1 MPALSHV
8 SHWDSGTNTR
18 RLLEL
23 PTAADVGTA
32 HALIKTAAG
41 EWEFAEVELKNPPL
55 DTFIAGWQ
63 EFPILRLEDI
73 LTTGVTVHAAVN
85 VGPQTPT
92 IAGVN
97 FEQSAANTTDTNI
110 PNNGTGW
117 SGTNWNIL
125 RANQGPLVPTIG
137 SNTARLEVTADP
149 DLEDGTYGLIA
160 GGADFLDSS
169 VRRNTYIEFSNLT
182 VGNQYYA
189 CLVFGTYMGTNT
201 NSLLT
206 PTDGGDPLA
215 YGVSVDSVSSKAI
228 KRYGFTATGTTFGI
242 TKQSYDGSGAY
253 MNGAFCLEVV

>member
-1 MPALSHV
+1 MPTLSHV
-8 SHWDSGTNTR
+8 SHWDSTSNSR

-23 PTAADVGTA
+23 PAAADVGTA

-97 FEQSAANTTDTNI
+97 FEQSAANTADVNI
-110 PNNGTGW
+110 ANNATGW

-125 RANQGPLVPTIG
+125 RANQGPFTPAIG
-137 SNTARLEVTADP
+137 NNAARLEVTADP
-149 DLEDGTYGLIA
+149 DLEDGTYGLITGA
-160 GGADFLDSS
+160 ADFLDSS
-169 VRRNTYIEFSNLT
+169 VRRNTYVEFSNLT
-182 VGNQYYA
+182 IGNQYYA
-189 CLVFGTYMGTNT
+189 CFVYGTYMGVNT
-201 NSLLT
+201 NALLT
-206 PTDGGDPLA
+206 PTDGGDSLA
-215 YGVSVDSVSSKAI
+215 FGVSVDSVSSKAI
-228 KRYGFTATGTTFGI
+228 KRYGFTATGTTFGV
-242 TKQSYDGSGAY
+242 TKQGYDASGAY
-253 MNGAFCLEVV
+253 MNGAFCLEAV